1 MKRRCFLQTLV
12 APPVAALCVQAASAL
27 SPSSAALRQQIEQ
40 LAAAAQGRVGVAMTL
55 LETGESVGLLE
66 DQKFPMQSVYK
77 FPIGMALL
85 HHVDQGKLKLEQ
97 AVTIT
102 QADYVR
108 QGQHSPIR
116 DQHPAGATLT
126 VREVL
131 RWMVSESDGSACDV
145 ALRLLG
151 GAKTVMVYLATLGI
165 HDINVLNT
173 EKELGQKNAV
183 QYDNW
188 AKPSAYV
195 ALLRK
200 LHEGQGLTAPSQ
212 KLLLQLMTET
222 PTGLKRIKGD
232 LPANTLVAH
241 KTGSSGTV
249 DGITAA
255 TNDVG
260 LVSLPNGK
268 HLALAVFVSD
278 AKADMQTRE
287 RVIAQI
293 ARAGWDYWTRKA

>member
-1 MKRRCFLQTLV
+1 MKRRRFIQTL
-12 APPVAALCVQAASAL
+12 AAAPVAALCVNSAFAL
-27 SPSSAALRQQIEQ
+27 PQPSTALRKQIEQ
-40 LAAAAQGRVGVAMTL
+40 IAVAAQGRVGVAMTL

-77 FPIGMALL
+77 FPIGMTVL
-85 HHVDQGKLKLEQ
+85 HHVDQGRLKLEQ

-102 QADYVR
+102 KADYVR

-116 DQHPAGATLT
+116 DQHPAGTTLT

-131 RWMVSESDGSACDV
+131 RYMVSESDGSACDV

-151 GAKTVMVYLATLGI
+151 GAKNVMAYLATLGI
-165 HDINVLNT
+165 QDINVLNT
-173 EKELGQKNAV
+173 EKELGQKNSV

-188 AKPSAYV
+188 AKPAAYV

-200 LHEGQGLTAPSQ
+200 LHEGQGLSGASQ

-222 PTGLKRIKGD
+222 PTGLKRIKGL
-232 LPANTLVAH
+232 LPANTLVVH

-260 LVSLPNGK
+260 IVSLPNGK

-287 RVIAQI
+287 SVIAQI